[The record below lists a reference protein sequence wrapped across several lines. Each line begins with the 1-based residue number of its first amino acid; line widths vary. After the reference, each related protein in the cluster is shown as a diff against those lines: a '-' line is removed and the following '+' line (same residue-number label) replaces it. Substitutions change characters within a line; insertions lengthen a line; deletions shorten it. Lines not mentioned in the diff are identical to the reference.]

1 MKNNLFK
8 LTAVLFAAF
17 FLACNSTQD
26 KNSDDATAQE
36 TEIASFEASEAEIEE
51 NLRFLASDELQGRAT
66 GTEGIE
72 KAATFIEEYFQEYN
86 VEPYFEDYRDRFE
99 VEGKEAFN
107 IVGFLEGNDP
117 ELKDEFIIIG
127 AHYDHIGIGE
137 AVGNDSIANGANDNA
152 AGTVAVMELARKFAL
167 KDNKGRSILFVLFS
181 GEELGLTGSEHIAQK
196 LKAENLDLYAVVNLE
211 MIGIPMQGKNH
222 LAYLTGYE
230 NSNFA
235 EKFNEYA
242 GEKVLGFLPQAK
254 EYNLFQRSDNYP
266 FFEEFNIP
274 AQTISTFDFTNYEY
288 YHHVSDEA
296 DNMDFQHMTNL
307 IDAVFPAIL
316 EMTNTEEKEIKL
328 N

>member
-1 MKNNLFK
+1 MKNNIFK
-8 LTAVLFAAF
+8 LATVLSVAV

-26 KNSDDATAQE
+26 KTSTNSAVHE
-36 TEIASFEASEAEIEE
+36 TEMAGFEVSEAKIEE

-72 KAATFIEEYFQEYN
+72 KAATFIEEYFRGHN
-86 VEPYFEDYRDRFE
+86 VEPYFENFRDGFQ

-107 IVGFLEGNDP
+107 VIGFLEGNDP

-127 AHYDHIGIGE
+127 AHYDHIGFGE

-152 AGTVAVMELARKFAL
+152 AGTVAVMELAKKFAETE
-167 KDNKGRSILFVLFS
+167 NNGRSLLFILFS

-196 LKAENLDLYAVVNLE
+196 LNAENLDLYAVVNLE
-211 MIGIPMQGKNH
+211 MIGIPMEGKDH
-222 LAYLTGYE
+222 LAYLTGFE

-266 FFEEFNIP
+266 FFEEFNVP

-296 DNMDFQHMTNL
+296 DNMNFQHMANL
-307 IDAVFPAIL
+307 IEAVFPAISK
-316 EMTNTEEKEIKL
+316 MTTTEEKEIKL

>member
-1 MKNNLFK
+1 MKNNFFK
-8 LTAVLFAAF
+8 LAAVLSAAF
-17 FLACNSTQD
+17 FFACNS
-26 KNSDDATAQE
+26 AQE
-36 TEIASFEASEAEIEE
+36 AVDTNIEVSEAEIEE
-51 NLRFLASDELQGRAT
+51 NLRYLASDELQGRAT

-72 KAATFIEEYFQEYN
+72 KAATYIENYFREHD
-86 VEPYFEDYRDRFE
+86 VEPYFENFRDNFE

-107 IVGFLEGNDP
+107 VVGFLEGNDP
-117 ELKDEFIIIG
+117 ELKDEFVIIG
-127 AHYDHIGIGE
+127 AHYDHIGFGE

-152 AGTVAVMELARKFAL
+152 AGTVAVMELARKFAE
-167 KDNKGRSILFVLFS
+167 KDHNGRSLLFILFS
-181 GEELGLTGSEHIAQK
+181 GEELGLTGAEHIAQK
-196 LKAENLDLYAVVNLE
+196 LKSENLDLYAVVNLE
-211 MIGIPMQGKNH
+211 MIGIPMEGKDH

-254 EYNLFQRSDNYP
+254 EYNLFERSDNYP

-296 DNMDFQHMTNL
+296 DNMNFGHMANL
-307 IDAVFPAIL
+307 IEAVFPAIS